1 MRLLLDVNLLVAL
14 LDEGHMHHDI
24 VQALIAKPKIKIATC
39 ALTENGVLRV
49 MNLPA
54 YSSFG
59 PVGFEP
65 IRKQLNQLSKDL
77 DHEFWPCDISLRDAT
92 NIQWDRIMGHNQIT
106 DLYLLALAVKHKGA
120 IATLDHRIAIE
131 TVRGAQTS
139 NLLVL

>member
-24 VQALIAKPKIKIATC
+24 AQALLAKPKIKIATC